1 MHIEEIMEDKQARY
15 DILMTIGAEDS
26 YYRHLEK
33 ANERAIKIIHD
44 QIEKNLKEERID
56 FDETFKKCCG
66 LFGENNFHKQFCE
79 KAKEI
84 VTDEIKSY
92 GLKILSWD
100 GNTAVLR

>member
-1 MHIEEIMEDKQARY
+1 MESKEDKNARY
-15 DILMTIGAEDS
+15 DIHMTVAAEDS
-26 YYRHLEK
+26 YYRHLKEV
-33 ANERAIKIIHD
+33 NERAIKIIHD

-56 FDETFKKCCG
+56 FDETFKKCCS
-66 LFGENNFHKQFCE
+66 LLGENNSYKKFCK

-84 VTDEIKSY
+84 VTDKIKSY